1 MINELIKDM
10 EELLQYKKKYESA
23 IKDKQTMSN
32 LLYEYMLKEYENTPK
47 EERIANFKL
56 KECVAC
62 KFCFECDY
70 RSIPD
75 DVGKPIPSND
85 GWIPNKKR
93 CEDFQWS

>member
-1 MINELIKDM
+1 MLEQLIKEL
-10 EELLQYKKKYESA
+10 EELQQYKNKYESA
-23 IKDKQTMSN
+23 IKDKQAMSN
-32 LLYEYMLKEYENTPK
+32 LLYEYMMKDYESTPK

-56 KECVAC
+56 KECIGC
-62 KFCFECDY
+62 RFCFSCDY